1 MNVRGADRLEAF
13 AVFALIFGASAT
25 ALNPVFVRLTELDP
39 SASAFHRM
47 AWAFPL
53 MWGWAFIENR
63 TKTKKAALGNDRRAL
78 VLCGLFFAGDLLA
91 LHWAIEL
98 TAVANAILFLNAQP
112 IYVALGAWLLFGE
125 RVSAGLCI
133 GIAVGLLGAVIML
146 GSSAGNGG
154 GRLLGDGLGV
164 VAGLC
169 YAGYILTAS
178 RLRAR
183 LSSAVIVAWSCA
195 VASPILLAAALLA
208 GRNVVPGTPNDWML
222 MIALGVV
229 SQAAG
234 QGFIVWGLAHLPAGF
249 SAAALLFAPVA
260 ATLFA
265 WLFLMEPVSAMQFGG
280 MALVL
285 VGILVAFRAS
295 RPAG

>member
-1 MNVRGADRLEAF
+1 MNAISARRIETL
-13 AVFALIFGASAT
+13 AVLALIFGASAT
-25 ALNPVFVRLTELDP
+25 ALNPVFVRLTDLEP

-47 AWAFPL
+47 AWALPL

-63 TKTKKAALGNDRRAL
+63 PFPKTVAKGSDRWALA
-78 VLCGLFFAGDLLA
+78 LCGLFFAGDLLA

-125 RVSAGLCI
+125 RVSAGLGV
-133 GIAVGLLGAVIML
+133 GIAVGITGAIVML
-146 GSSAGNGG
+146 GSSAGFGG
-154 GRLLGDGLGV
+154 DRLLGDGLGV

-183 LSSAVIVAWSCA
+183 HSSAVINAWTCA
-195 VASPILLAAALLA
+195 VAAPVLLLAALFA
-208 GRNVVPGTPNDWML
+208 GRTVVPGTPNDWML

-234 QGFIVWGLAHLPAGF
+234 QGFIVWALAHLPAGF
-249 SAAALLFAPVA
+249 SAVALLSAPVA
-260 ATLFA
+260 AALFA
-265 WLFLMEPVSAMQFGG
+265 WMFLAESISAIQIVG
-280 MALVL
+280 MAIVL
-285 VGILVAFRAS
+285 VGIYAAFRAS
-295 RPAG
+295 RRID

>member
-1 MNVRGADRLEAF
+1 MSIRGTERLETF
-13 AVFALIFGASAT
+13 AIFALLFGASAT

-63 TKTKKAALGNDRRAL
+63 RQSKKVALGNDRWAL
-78 VLCGLFFAGDLLA
+78 ALCGLFFAGDLLA

-125 RVSAGLCI
+125 RISAGLGV
-133 GIAVGLLGAVIML
+133 GIAVGLTGAIVML
-146 GSSAGNGG
+146 GSSAGIGG
-154 GRLLGDGLGV
+154 DRMLGDGLGV

-183 LSSAVIVAWSCA
+183 FSSAVIVAWTCA
-195 VASPILLAAALLA
+195 VAAPILLAAALLA
-208 GRNVVPGTPNDWML
+208 GRNVIPGTVNDWML

-260 ATLFA
+260 AALFA

-280 MALVL
+280 MVLVL
-285 VGILVAFRAS
+285 AGIFVAFRAS
-295 RPAG
+295 RPAN

>member
-1 MNVRGADRLEAF
+1 MTESGGHRLGF
-13 AVFALIFGASAT
+13 YAVLALVVGASAT

-47 AWAFPL
+47 AWALPL
-53 MWGWAFIENR
+53 MWGWVLVERPRDPSN
-63 TKTKKAALGNDRRAL
+63 TPMKNDRWLLA
-78 VLCGLFFAGDLLA
+78 LCGLFFAGDLLA

-125 RVSAGLCI
+125 RISAGLAAGIAI
-133 GIAVGLLGAVIML
+133 GIAGAAMMVGT
-146 GSSAGNGG
+146 SAGFGG
-154 GRLLGDGLGV
+154 ERLLGDGLGV

-183 LSSAVIVAWSCA
+183 FSSAVINAWTCA
-195 VASPILLAAALLA
+195 VATPVLLMAALMA
-208 GRNVVPGTPNDWML
+208 GRTVIPGTLRDWML
-222 MIALGVV
+222 MIALGVI

-234 QGFIVWGLAHLPAGF
+234 QGFIVWALAHLPAGF
-249 SAAALLFAPVA
+249 SALALLSAPVA
-260 ATLFA
+260 AALFA
-265 WLFLMEPVSAMQFGG
+265 WVLLNEPISTTQLLG
-280 MALVL
+280 MSLVL
-285 VGILVAFRAS
+285 AGVYAAFRAS
-295 RPAG
+295 RRHS